1 MLSWVQHQA
10 SCGVTGSRLG
20 TQSRISGKKV
30 FKAGARKDL
39 FPFGDTL
46 KINPLLFSGT
56 YFLQALAQKDVCM
69 FEECHDHEGKC
80 TITHFHLQRASENI
94 HRIFT

>member
-39 FPFGDTL
+39 FPFGDAL